1 MNRPLSV
8 SLLGGVCRSGPMA
21 LPERTTILT
30 GIGGADLDLSRATVP
45 AGGARLTKVSLVG
58 GLSIVV
64 SADVRVE
71 VRGFSLVGGK
81 NVERVGDE
89 RPDAPVL
96 GVSAWSLV
104 GGVRVRV
111 AG

>member
-1 MNRPLSV
+1 MNRPLIV
-8 SLLGGVCRSGPMA
+8 SLLGGVRRSGPMT
-21 LPERTTILT
+21 LPERTTIIT
-30 GIGGADLDLSRATVP
+30 GIGGADLDLGRATVP

-58 GLSIVV
+58 GLSIVA
-64 SADVRVE
+64 SPAVRVE
-71 VRGFSLVGGK
+71 VRGFSLLGGK
-81 NVERVGDE
+81 SVERDRGL

-96 GVSAWSLV
+96 RVSAWSLV